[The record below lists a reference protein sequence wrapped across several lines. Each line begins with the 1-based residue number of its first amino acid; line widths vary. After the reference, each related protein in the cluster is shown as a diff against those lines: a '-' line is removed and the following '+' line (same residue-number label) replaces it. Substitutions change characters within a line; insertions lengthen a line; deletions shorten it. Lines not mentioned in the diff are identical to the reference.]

1 MEYFD
6 NKTPQYEVENI
17 RTTILTDT
25 ETNMPELFEVDEYV
39 SIFPNE
45 QFQTILYC

>member
-17 RTTILTDT
+17 HTTILTDT
-25 ETNMPELFEVDEYV
+25 EINMPELFEVD
-39 SIFPNE
+39 
-45 QFQTILYC
+45 